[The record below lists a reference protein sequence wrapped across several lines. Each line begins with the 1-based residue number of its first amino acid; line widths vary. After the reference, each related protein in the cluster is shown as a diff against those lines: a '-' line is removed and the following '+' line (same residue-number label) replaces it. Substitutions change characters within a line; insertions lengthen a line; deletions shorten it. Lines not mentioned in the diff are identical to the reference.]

1 MDDLTAELV
10 RLKEQNALLSQQLE
24 FSRQKASLYYIAKS
38 ELEIIKRSTEPVN
51 HVMMSVAIDTS
62 DLSVEYAKS
71 IAEKGCQTE
80 DDIPDMLISQM
91 EKTALESE
99 IASLKALTSLSER
112 TEKVRC
118 QFMQRI
124 EAVVNLGEISGPV
137 QDSVIKGY
145 SELFEEYLK
154 LNSLSI
160 NHSVEIKRRDA
171 MIGSLLDKIKMME
184 RTFSRRIV
192 QAEHL
197 ADSRKQV
204 IEELGEQ
211 IKVAMRY
218 QDTSVRGNGELTG
231 EIEDLRAELSMARS
245 NWAATRDE
253 LFRLQFR
260 VGEVSVGEEYPPPI
274 ISLIDSRVG
283 SGDGIL
289 SMIREIRD
297 VSSRI

>member
-1 MDDLTAELV
+1 MDELIAEIAQ
-10 RLKEQNALLSQQLE
+10 LKQQNALLTEQLE

-38 ELEIIKRSTEPVN
+38 ELEILKRSAAPVN
-51 HVMMSVAIDTS
+51 QLMVSVAADTS
-62 DLSVEYAKS
+62 DLLDCSK
-71 IAEKGCQTE
+71 IATQTGSQTE
-80 DDIPDMLISQM
+80 DNIPDMLISQM

-99 IASLKALTSLSER
+99 IASLKALTSLTER
-112 TEKVRC
+112 TEKART

-124 EAVVNLGEISGPV
+124 DAVVSMGEISGLL

-160 NHSVEIKRRDA
+160 NHSVEIKKRDE

-184 RTFSRRIV
+184 RTFSRRIL
-192 QAEHL
+192 QAERL

-211 IKVAMRY
+211 VKTAMRV
-218 QDTSVRGNGELTG
+218 QDTSVRGNGELEG
-231 EIEDLRAELSMARS
+231 ELEDLRAELSMARS

-253 LFRLQFR
+253 LFRIQFR
-260 VGEVSVGEEYPPPI
+260 VGEVGVGQEYPPPI
-274 ISLIDSRVG
+274 ISLIDAQTQR
-283 SGDGIL
+283 DGIL